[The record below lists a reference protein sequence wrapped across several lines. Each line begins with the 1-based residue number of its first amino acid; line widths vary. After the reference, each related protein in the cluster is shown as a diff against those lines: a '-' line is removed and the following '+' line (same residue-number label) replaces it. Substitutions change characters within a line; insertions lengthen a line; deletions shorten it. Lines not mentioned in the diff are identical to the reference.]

1 MSKGKKSEVNKNAVN
16 IGAKDT
22 DPSNIQD
29 KHTKSR
35 KKS

>member
-16 IGAKDT
+16 IGTKDT
-22 DPSNIQD
+22 DPSNVQD
-29 KHTKSR
+29 KNTKNR